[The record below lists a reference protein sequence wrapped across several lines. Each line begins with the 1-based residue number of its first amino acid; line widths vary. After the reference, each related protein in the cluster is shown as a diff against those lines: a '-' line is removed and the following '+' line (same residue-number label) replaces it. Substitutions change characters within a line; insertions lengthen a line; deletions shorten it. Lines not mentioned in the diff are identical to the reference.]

1 MDRLTAYKGKRVFV
15 TGHTGFKGRWL
26 CEWLRMLGAEVTGYS
41 LPDSILQMGDAP
53 IKEAEIV
60 FHLAAQA
67 LVREGYRYPLLTYS
81 TNVIGTA
88 NILAFSP
95 KGARIVCV
103 TSDKVYAKRIPSYQ
117 ETEMVILGMPPPGF
131 VETDRLGGVDP
142 YSASKAAA
150 ELVIASYRDGFGLNV
165 ASARAG
171 NCIGGGDMAQDRLIP
186 DLIRAKAAGESLV
199 VRNLNATRPWQHVL
213 EPLYGYLLLGLSDI
227 REPFNFGPV
236 ESRSVGEVLAAISDM
251 DPDTAWM
258 SDAPAIDKPE
268 SQTLA
273 LNSDKAARLLGW
285 HPRWSFERVIEETM
299 NGYAGKPMA
308 QTIEEYLAS

>member
-81 TNVIGTA
+81 TNVIGPA
-88 NILAFSP
+88 NLLAFSP

-171 NCIGGGDMAQDRLIP
+171 NCI
-186 DLIRAKAAGESLV
+186 
-199 VRNLNATRPWQHVL
+199 
-213 EPLYGYLLLGLSDI
+213 
-227 REPFNFGPV
+227 
-236 ESRSVGEVLAAISDM
+236 VLAAISDM